1 MMQDYD
7 GAEVVAA
14 PGERI
19 GTVER
24 SYVDDSGI
32 VRFVEVMI
40 AAFFPTHRLI
50 PLAGVQFTAGRLAV
64 PYKMGRIMESPDASS
79 ASDILEGE
87 LLEQVQAYYGL
98 GRESTDGE
106 TAGSSEEDV
115 TVVPGKVV
123 IPEPGTEMIQRVVE
137 EEVMVRRRRV
147 VKEVLHVR
155 TGQVIERQTIP
166 ERVEV
171 VQDGD
176 VVVQDEQDNT

>member
-1 MMQDYD
+1 
-7 GAEVVAA
+7 EVVAA

-19 GTVER
+19 GSVER

-40 AAFFPTHRLI
+40 GAFFAKHRLI
-50 PLAGVQFTAGRLAV
+50 PLAGAQFTAGRLVV
-64 PYKMGRIMESPDASS
+64 PYKIGRIMESPDASS
-79 ASDILEGE
+79 ASDILEAE
-87 LLEQVQAYYGL
+87 LLEQVQAYYAL

-137 EEVMVRRRRV
+137 EEVMV
-147 VKEVLHVR
+147 
-155 TGQVIERQTIP
+155 
-166 ERVEV
+166 
-171 VQDGD
+171 
-176 VVVQDEQDNT
+176 